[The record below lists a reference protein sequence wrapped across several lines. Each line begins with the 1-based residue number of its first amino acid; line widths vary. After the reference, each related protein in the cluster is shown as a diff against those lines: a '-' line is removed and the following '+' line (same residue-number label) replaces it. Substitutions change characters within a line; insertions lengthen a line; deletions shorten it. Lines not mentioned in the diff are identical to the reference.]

1 MKRSTNIIVS
11 NLSRDNILFI
21 FSTFYTSLSLLLRKK
36 LGGGH
41 GPPGPSPCYGT
52 DLLDR
57 SPGAFRL
64 CLDSPSM
71 LGESLDHIVPTLA
84 TIRSQLVRP
93 KDKTSPEKKTGVVY
107 DISCNGCG
115 EHCIG
120 ETSRA
125 LGKRLG
131 EHPLKQTASAVW
143 EHQSTTQHEIDW
155 EGIKILDQETG
166 DIKRKIKKVIHNRHQ
181 RPTLNRDGDYEPP
194 AILNRLLS
202 RDKFPRQH

>member
-1 MKRSTNIIVS
+1 
-11 NLSRDNILFI
+11 
-21 FSTFYTSLSLLLRKK
+21 
-36 LGGGH
+36 
-41 GPPGPSPCYGT
+41 
-52 DLLDR
+52 
-57 SPGAFRL
+57 
-64 CLDSPSM
+64 M

-115 EHCIG
+115 EYCIG

-131 EHPLKQTASAVW
+131 EHPQKQTASAVW

-166 DIKRKIKKVIHNRHQ
+166 DIKRKIKKVIHNRRQ
-181 RPTLNRDGDYEPP
+181 RPTLNRDGDYELP
-194 AILNRLLS
+194 AISNHLLS
-202 RDKFPRQH
+202 RDKFPRQHCAFTADEDCVIQSKATRLKSETLMLELILSSFFTNVNNEISLN

>member
-1 MKRSTNIIVS
+1 MVFGSNERLTRSLGLCLSHVGQASKRDKSNTSALARSITGGLPYVS
-11 NLSRDNILFI
+11 GLSKHLSRI
-21 FSTFYTSLSLLLRKK
+21 FRS
-36 LGGGH
+36 H
-41 GPPGPSPCYGT
+41 GTNTCNKPCN
-52 DLLDR
+52 
-57 SPGAFRL
+57 
-64 CLDSPSM
+64 
-71 LGESLDHIVPTLA
+71 TL
-84 TIRSQLVRP
+84 RSQLVRP

-131 EHPLKQTASAVW
+131 EHPQKQTASAVW
-143 EHQSTTQHEIDW
+143 EHQSTGNHEIDC

-166 DIKRKIKKVIHNRHQ
+166 DIKRKIKEVIRNRRQ

-202 RDKFPRQH
+202 RD